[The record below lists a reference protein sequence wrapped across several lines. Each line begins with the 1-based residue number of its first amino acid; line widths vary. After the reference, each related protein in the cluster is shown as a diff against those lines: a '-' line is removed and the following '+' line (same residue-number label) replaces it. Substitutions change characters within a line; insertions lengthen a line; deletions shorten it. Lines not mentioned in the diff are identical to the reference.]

1 MKQAQSATAIF
12 RQKLDCIVPKVVGK
26 SLKIARR
33 KIRQA
38 HCRTGKITH
47 GHSRARKGRVISQRP
62 RARKHLRDG
71 SKVNVVLS
79 DGRRR

>member
-62 RARKHLRDG
+62 HARKHLRDG